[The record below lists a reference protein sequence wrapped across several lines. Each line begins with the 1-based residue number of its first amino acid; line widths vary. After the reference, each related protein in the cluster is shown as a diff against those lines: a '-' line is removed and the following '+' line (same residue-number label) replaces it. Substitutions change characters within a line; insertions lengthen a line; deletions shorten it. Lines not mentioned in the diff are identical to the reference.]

1 MIIYP
6 RGTESVSPLRCNG
19 RLPAGLRPGAATL
32 QNDEDLNIMLAE
44 TIDTHD
50 RIMALLAGSG
60 AEYRTLDHEPEGR
73 TDLASQIRGHV
84 LSQAAKAMVVAVR
97 SCDNERRRFVL
108 AVVPGDRRV
117 NFDAIARAQQG
128 RKASLASAHEAA
140 NLTRCE
146 MGAVPPFSFDPKLT
160 LMVDVNLMAEE
171 QIVFNAG
178 RLDRSIFLRSDDY
191 LRLAQP
197 YVDSIAA

>member
-1 MIIYP
+1 MF
-6 RGTESVSPLRCNG
+6 
-19 RLPAGLRPGAATL
+19 
-32 QNDEDLNIMLAE
+32 AE
-44 TIDTHD
+44 TIDIHD
-50 RIMALLAGSG
+50 RIMALLAEGG
-60 AEYRTLDHEPEGR
+60 ADYRTLDHEPEGR

-97 SCDNERRRFVL
+97 SRDAERRRFVL

-117 NFDAIARAQQG
+117 SFDAIARMQQARG
-128 RKASLASAHEAA
+128 ASLASTHEAA
-140 NLTRCE
+140 NLTGCT

-160 LMVDVNLMAEE
+160 LMVDESLIAEQ

-191 LRLAQP
+191 LRLARP
-197 YVDSIAA
+197 YVDRIAA

>member
-1 MIIYP
+1 
-6 RGTESVSPLRCNG
+6 
-19 RLPAGLRPGAATL
+19 
-32 QNDEDLNIMLAE
+32 MLAE
-44 TIDTHD
+44 TVDTHD

-117 NFDAIARAQQG
+117 SFDAIARAQQG

>member
-1 MIIYP
+1 MINYP
-6 RGTESVSPLRCNG
+6 PGTESASSLRCNQQLLKG
-19 RLPAGLRPGAATL
+19 LQPAVATL
-32 QNDEDLNIMLAE
+32 QNVEDLNIMLA
-44 TIDTHD
+44 DTVDIHD
-50 RIMALLAGSG
+50 RIMALLAEGG

-73 TDLASQIRGHV
+73 TDRASQIRGHI
-84 LSQAAKAMVVAVR
+84 LRQAAKAMVVAIR
-97 SCDNERRRFVL
+97 SRDNERRRFVL

-128 RKASLASAHEAA
+128 RAASLASAHEAA
-140 NLTRCE
+140 NLTGCT

-160 LMVDVNLMAEE
+160 LMADVNLMAEQ

-191 LRLAQP
+191 LRLARP
-197 YVDSIAA
+197 YVDRIAA

>member
-1 MIIYP
+1 MINYP
-6 RGTESVSPLRCNG
+6 RGTESVSSLRCNG
-19 RLPAGLRPGAATL
+19 RLPAGLQPGAAAL
-32 QNDEDLNIMLAE
+32 QNAEDLNITLAD
-44 TIDTHD
+44 TIDIHD

-97 SCDNERRRFVL
+97 CRDSGGRRFVL

-117 NFDAIARAQQG
+117 SFDAIARAHQARG
-128 RKASLASAHEAA
+128 ASLASAHEAA
-140 NLTRCE
+140 NLTGCE
-146 MGAVPPFSFDPKLT
+146 MGSVPPFSFDPKLT
-160 LMVDVNLMAEE
+160 LMADVNLMAEQ

-191 LRLAQP
+191 LRLARP
-197 YVDSIAA
+197 FVDSIAA